1 MEEKQID
8 VDLTTRILQSINA
21 GKHDNVKPVE
31 VSRVPEIDGSTIL
44 DMTGTPTLTMPLE
57 KAEKRIAELLP
68 GAQAHEFGRVR
79 GSEIAF
85 DREAL
90 RAVGIRLYPLVAYGV
105 LNGGSATSYA
115 DTKKNS
121 SFNEEL
127 FEIVKPEFER
137 LSEMASGR
145 AKGVTPAFLQPNG
158 EPGPSFLELKMRS
171 LLVEARRYRQLPE
184 EARPAGLLEPLYPMF
199 QMTSVYNDEEIAE
212 TYRAYRK
219 SPLLAD
225 LIDETGLDITQV
237 ETGVQP
243 MIAALTHSELGRP
256 KDIFQHAYGK
266 PGETLPLP
274 GGHGQNFQI
283 LRDVYKRLYEMGKR
297 FVYLGNVDNLGFTV
311 EPVSLA
317 YLALTGKQAGF
328 DFAFRTPV
336 DIKGGV
342 LVVDTEGRLNCA
354 DLGPAISKE
363 EAFKAEAEGK
373 QILFNCASG
382 LFNLDYL
389 IEQLD
394 RIIDELPLRISD
406 QDKDAGRYSQAEQ
419 VTWEIIGMLDDFL
432 VFGVDKYDRFLA
444 AKLLSETLMTSGVK
458 LDDPRY
464 PTAAEPAKD
473 LKGTAERLHRGLRR
487 RLEEVYGMELRSD
500 SWQPLPAAAVGTAA
514 TGRR

>member
-1 MEEKQID
+1 MEAKSID
-8 VDLTTRILQSINA
+8 VGLTTQILDSINA

-31 VSRVPEIDGSTIL
+31 VSQVPEIDGNTIL
-44 DMTGTPTLTMPLE
+44 DMTQAPSLTMPTSD
-57 KAEKRIAELLP
+57 AEARLNELVP
-68 GAQAHEFGRVR
+68 GLKPDRFGTVR
-79 GSEIAF
+79 GDRIEF
-85 DREAL
+85 DAAAL
-90 RAVGIRLYPLVAYGV
+90 RAIGLRLYPLVSYGV

-121 SFNEEL
+121 SFDETL
-127 FEIVKPEFER
+127 FEIVKPDFER
-137 LSEMASGR
+137 LAEMASGR
-145 AKGVTPAFLQPNG
+145 AKGITPAFLQPNG

-171 LLVEARRYRQLPE
+171 LLVEALRYYRLPTDE
-184 EARPAGLLEPLYPMF
+184 RPADGPGAGPAPLFPMF

-212 TYRAYRK
+212 TYEQYRE
-219 SPLLAD
+219 SPLLKE
-225 LIDETGLDITQV
+225 LIGATGIDITQV

-256 KDIFQHAYGK
+256 KDIFQHAYGQ

-283 LRDVYKRLYEMGKR
+283 LRDVYKRLHDMGKR

-336 DIKGGV
+336 DVKGGV
-342 LVVDTEGRLNCA
+342 LVEDTDGHLNSA
-354 DLGPAISKE
+354 DIGPAISKE
-363 EAFKAEAEGK
+363 EAFKAEEQGK
-373 QILFNCASG
+373 RILFNCASG

-389 IEQLD
+389 VSELD

-432 VFGVDKYDRFLA
+432 VFGIDKYDRFLA

-458 LDDPRY
+458 LDDARY
-464 PTAAEPAKD
+464 PTADDPAQD
-473 LKGTAERLHRGLRR
+473 LRGTAEKLHRGLKNK
-487 RLEEVYGMELRSD
+487 LEQVYAMELQGGAWRPS
-500 SWQPLPAAAVGTAA
+500 SSSKI
-514 TGRR
+514 GRG